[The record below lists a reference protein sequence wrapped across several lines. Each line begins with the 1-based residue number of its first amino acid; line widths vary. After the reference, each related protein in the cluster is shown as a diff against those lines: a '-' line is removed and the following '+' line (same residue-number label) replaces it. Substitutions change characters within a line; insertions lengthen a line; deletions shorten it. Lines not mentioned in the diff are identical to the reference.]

1 MARQI
6 KQKKCIKTERL
17 ELKSFRSCDLEQ
29 IKDLLTNEEIAK
41 TFMVPEFES
50 EKQVRN
56 LANKLIENSKPED
69 TAHLEYGVYLNDT
82 LIGFI
87 NNCEFGE
94 DEIEIGYVIHPDHKG
109 QGYAT
114 EAVSA
119 VIQDLFRMGFTKVVT
134 GYFEKNTASRR
145 VMEKCGM
152 HQIERSDEVEYRGVN
167 HVCRYFEIT
176 NPETN

>member
-6 KQKKCIKTERL
+6 KQKECIKTERL
-17 ELKSFRSCDLEQ
+17 EIKSFRSCDLEQ
-29 IKDLLTNEEIAK
+29 LKELLTNEEIAK

-50 EKQVRN
+50 EEQVRN
-56 LANKLIENSKPED
+56 LANRLIEYSKIENNE
-69 TAHLEYGVYLNDT
+69 HLEYGVYLNDA

-87 NNCEFGE
+87 NNCEFNE
-94 DEIEIGYVIHPDHKG
+94 EEIEIGYVIHPDHKG

-119 VIQDLFRMGFTKVVT
+119 VLKDLFSMGFTKVVT
-134 GYFEKNTASRR
+134 GYFEDNTASRR

-152 HQIERSDEVEYRGVN
+152 YQIEKSDVMEYRGVN